1 MPIPLIIAAA
11 AVAAGV
17 GIKKG
22 FDAKKDNDSARELS
36 ERASSIFYS
45 AEKNL
50 EKSRNFTTETLVSL
64 GRLKLEIWHED
75 MGRFVRMFESLRK
88 VEFTGTVSTEELR
101 QGKVSEQEL
110 SEMKSLSLRASEV
123 ALGGA
128 AAIGTGALVGLA
140 SYGGAMMFAS
150 ASTGTAISALA
161 GAAATNATLAWFG
174 GGALAAGGMG
184 MAGGMAVL
192 GGIVAGP
199 VIAVGGFILA
209 AKAKENLANAKTQL
223 AEAKQAASEM
233 NQAASVV
240 QSIQKIAQEFH
251 DVTVQLRK
259 RFEVLQIQLEQVI
272 ETAGTDFST
281 FSHEQKQIVYYTVQY
296 AQAMKLL
303 LETPLLTANGG
314 ISPGYQKGLDEGKKF
329 LQ

>member
-17 GIKKG
+17 GVKKG
-22 FDAKKDNDSARELS
+22 LDAKKDNDTAREYS
-36 ERASSIFYS
+36 EIASSIFYS

-50 EKSRNFTTETLVSL
+50 EKSRNSTTETLVDL
-64 GRLKLEIWHED
+64 GRLKLNVWRED
-75 MGRFVRMFESLRK
+75 MGRFVRVFESLRK
-88 VEFTGTVSTEELR
+88 VQFTGTVSTEELR
-101 QGKVSEQEL
+101 QGKVAEREL
-110 SEMKSLSLRASEV
+110 SEMKSLSLSANEV
-123 ALGGA
+123 VLGGA
-128 AAIGTGALVGLA
+128 TAVSTGALVGLA

-150 ASTGTAISALA
+150 ASTGTAISSLA
-161 GAAATNATLAWFG
+161 GAAAKNATLAWFG

-184 MAGGMAVL
+184 MAGGMVVL

-199 VIAVGGFILA
+199 VLAVGGFILA

-223 AEAKQAASEM
+223 AEAKLAASEM
-233 NQAASVV
+233 NQAAAVV
-240 QSIQKIAQEFH
+240 QSIQKIAREFH

-259 RFEVLQIQLEQVI
+259 RLVVLQIQLEHVI
-272 ETAGTDFST
+272 ETAGTDFSSY
-281 FSHEQKQIVYYTVQY
+281 SHEQKQIVYYTVQY

-314 ISPGYQKGLDEGKKF
+314 ISPDYQKGLNEGKKL